1 MLCAISGEA
10 PQDPVVSTKS
20 GMIPPPPHEAQPSN
34 LPPGNVF
41 SRALIESHISTHGT
55 DPITSEPLTVDDLIP
70 IKTSR
75 IAPPRPP
82 THTSIP
88 ALLSTFQSEWDALAL
103 DSFTLRQQLAHT
115 RQELATALYHH
126 DAAVRVVARLTRE
139 RDEAR
144 EALSN
149 VGIAPSGAGEAM
161 QIDNAGL
168 PSEIVERVEEIQ
180 GRLSKGRRK
189 RAVPAAWATRADVAA
204 YEVVAKA
211 EAGDVVFVDVDAA
224 GTQAL
229 VGGSDG
235 AAVVDVQT
243 GAVAETLAK
252 GESVAAGA
260 WAGEKA
266 VLLVKAGNGGV
277 VKVFEGAK
285 EAGAIAAHAGP
296 VNGVAVHPTGDVVAS
311 VGKDKSFVVYDLESL
326 KAVAQVYTEN
336 ELTACAFHPDG
347 HLLAVA
353 HQGTLSMYHT
363 TTLTFAASFPLPS
376 PAPISA
382 ISFNENGI
390 WVAAATESSVTVFDL
405 RKEGA
410 EAVVKEFEG
419 SGVSGVR
426 WDYSGQ
432 FLGFVGKEGVVVQ
445 AWLKK
450 EKKWEESLRS
460 AVRGAAVGWGAKGR
474 RVLVAGAEGVSVL
487 GAKE

>member
-20 GMIPPPPHEAQPSN
+20 
-34 LPPGNVF
+34 GNVF

-103 DSFTLRQQLAHT
+103 DSFTLRQQLAQT

-168 PSEIVERVEEIQ
+168 PSEIVERVEEAQ

-189 RAVPAAWATRADVAA
+189 RAVPAAWANRADVAA

-211 EAGDVVFVDVDAA
+211 EVGDAAFVDVDAA
-224 GTQAL
+224 GAQAL

-252 GESVAAGA
+252 GESVTAGA

-285 EAGAIAAHAGP
+285 EVGAIAAHAGP

-311 VGKDKSFVVYDLESL
+311 VGKDKSFVVYDLEST

-353 HQGTLSMYHT
+353 HEGTLSMYHT

-382 ISFNENGI
+382 ISFNQNGI
-390 WVAAATESSVTVFDL
+390 WVAAATASGVTVFDL

-419 SGVSGVR
+419 SGIRGVQ

-450 EKKWEESLRS
+450 EKKWEEGLRS
-460 AVRGAAVGWGAKGR
+460 AVRGSAVGWGAKGR
-474 RVLVAGAEGVSVL
+474 RVLVVGGEGVSVL

>member
-1 MLCAISGEA
+1 M
-10 PQDPVVSTKS
+10 
-20 GMIPPPPHEAQPSN
+20 
-34 LPPGNVF
+34 F

-70 IKTSR
+70 INTSR

-126 DAAVRVVARLTRE
+126 DAAVRVVTRLTRE

-168 PSEIVERVEEIQ
+168 PSEIVERVEEAQ

-204 YEVVAKA
+204 YEVIAKA
-211 EAGDVVFVDVDAA
+211 EAGDATFVDVDASGA
-224 GTQAL
+224 QAL

-243 GAVAETLAK
+243 GEVSETLAK

-266 VLLVKAGNGGV
+266 VLVVKAGNGGV

-285 EAGAIAAHAGP
+285 EVGAIAAHAGP

-311 VGKDKSFVVYDLESL
+311 IGKDKSFVVYDLESM

-336 ELTACAFHPDG
+336 GE
-347 HLLAVA
+347 
-353 HQGTLSMYHT
+353 
-363 TTLTFAASFPLPS
+363 SF
-376 PAPISA
+376 
-382 ISFNENGI
+382 SF
-390 WVAAATESSVTVFDL
+390 TPYPRPT
-405 RKEGA
+405 R
-410 EAVVKEFEG
+410 
-419 SGVSGVR
+419 
-426 WDYSGQ
+426 
-432 FLGFVGKEGVVVQ
+432 VGKH
-445 AWLKK
+445 ANTP
-450 EKKWEESLRS
+450 
-460 AVRGAAVGWGAKGR
+460 
-474 RVLVAGAEGVSVL
+474 
-487 GAKE
+487 

>member
-20 GMIPPPPHEAQPSN
+20 
-34 LPPGNVF
+34 GNVF

-55 DPITSEPLTVDDLIP
+55 DPITSEPLT
-70 IKTSR
+70 
-75 IAPPRPP
+75 
-82 THTSIP
+82 
-88 ALLSTFQSEWDALAL
+88 
-103 DSFTLRQQLAHT
+103 T
-115 RQELATALYHH
+115 RQELATALCHH

-168 PSEIVERVEEIQ
+168 PSEIVERVEEAQ
-180 GRLSKGRRK
+180 GRLSKGRRT
-189 RAVPAAWATRADVAA
+189 RAVPAGWATRADVAA
-204 YEVVAKA
+204 YEAVAKV
-211 EAGDVVFVDVDAA
+211 ETGDAAFVDVDAPA
-224 GTQAL
+224 AQPL

-235 AAVVDVQT
+235 AAVVDVET

-252 GESVAAGA
+252 GESVLAGA

-285 EAGAIAAHAGP
+285 EVGSIAAHAGP
-296 VNGVAVHPTGDVVAS
+296 VNGVAVHPTGVVVAS
-311 VGKDKSFVVYDLESL
+311 VGKDKSFVVYDLEST
-326 KAVAQVYTEN
+326 KAVAQNSQPAPST
-336 ELTACAFHPDG
+336 LTATS
-347 HLLAVA
+347 L
-353 HQGTLSMYHT
+353 
-363 TTLTFAASFPLPS
+363 PLPTKVPSACTTPPLS
-376 PAPISA
+376 PSQPPSLSPPPPLSLPSLSTKTA
-382 ISFNENGI
+382 I
-390 WVAAATESSVTVFDL
+390 WLAAATASGVTVFDL

-419 SGVSGVR
+419 SGISGVQ

-450 EKKWEESLRS
+450 EKKR
-460 AVRGAAVGWGAKGR
+460 
-474 RVLVAGAEGVSVL
+474 
-487 GAKE
+487 